1 MKHCYQCGRTTGGK
15 PLFCQFCGSSFDV
28 RLCPRLHPNP
38 RYAEVCAE
46 CGSRELSTPQPKV
59 SIWWR
64 ILEFL
69 LRITAAAL
77 LASLSALVILAIMID
92 LFRQTAVQEGLVAI
106 GILLLLLWFLWTLI
120 PEWLRTLIT
129 RSMRRKERD
138 HGR

>member
-28 RLCPRLHPNP
+28 KLCQRLHPNP
-38 RYAEVCAE
+38 RYAEVCSE

-69 LRITAAAL
+69 LRITAGAFLAA
-77 LASLSALVILAIMID
+77 LSALVIIAVLVD
-92 LFRQTAVQEGLVAI
+92 LLRRTEVQAGLVAL
-106 GILLLLLWFLWTLI
+106 GILLLLLWSLWTLI
-120 PEWLRTLIT
+120 PEWLRKLIS
-129 RSMRRKERD
+129 RSMRRKERN
-138 HGR
+138 HEH